1 MLAQPTVFDK
11 GLPFSTTKPAISI
24 TKVDKG
30 EVTIDPVTFEY
41 VRTIV
46 TTTRLVGSDN
56 VESWGLIDM
65 LLYESLPS
73 DRRGEAMFYA
83 NATGDGQVTH
93 KWTLRTTKDEA
104 KIVLCPFAFLWKDTK
119 HEEVGPLILFEPWEE
134 TFEMNEF
141 DFSDN

>member
-30 EVTIDPVTFEY
+30 EVTIDPVTNEY

-56 VESWGLIDM
+56 VENWGLVDM
-65 LLYESLPS
+65 LLY
-73 DRRGEAMFYA
+73 
-83 NATGDGQVTH
+83 
-93 KWTLRTTKDEA
+93 
-104 KIVLCPFAFLWKDTK
+104 
-119 HEEVGPLILFEPWEE
+119 
-134 TFEMNEF
+134 
-141 DFSDN
+141 